1 PEATRDD
8 VIAGLRV
15 TGSAAS
21 PQLAVFSEPAMDEA
35 SALSYLLRGRAPN
48 DSDTDGALTSALV
61 GLAVGQA
68 GGAVGGIGQAFG
80 VSDLTLDT
88 AGSGEDSQVTL
99 SGQLTDDLEV
109 RYGVGVFSPIAELTL
124 RYNIWRSLYLEAVS
138 GASQAVDLVYS
149 FSRAGN
155 PRILDDN

>member
-1 PEATRDD
+1 
-8 VIAGLRV
+8 
-15 TGSAAS
+15 
-21 PQLAVFSEPAMDEA
+21 
-35 SALSYLLRGRAPN
+35 APN

-61 GLAVGQA
+61 GMAVGQA

-138 GASQAVDLVYS
+138 GAAQAVDLVYT
-149 FSRAGN
+149 FSRPGN
-155 PRILDDN
+155 PRILDDE